1 MNRPPLALE
10 PGELLG
16 AITGTFC
23 PLVFVALVSYLM
35 GLYVF
40 GPLYARAAWTPPR
53 TRYGIV
59 DILILLVQLQLAGG
73 AALLIVPVWFPEA
86 ALLRYGSA
94 LAAWLLMG
102 FWWWTG
108 IRMLSLARV
117 EEEFHRTMF
126 LGLAL
131 PLGYLA
137 AVVVMLTPLALVLLA
152 VVLHQWIAKASYSA
166 AAWCLALPAI
176 YAAAFGVIPG
186 VRWFCRRIADRA
198 RDAYAHEEGIDFGPV
213 ANRALGG
220 LFRWHSPMAS
230 EREVRIVDEGP
241 TPDS

>member
-1 MNRPPLALE
+1 MNRPLPALD

-16 AITGTFC
+16 ALTGTFC
-23 PLVFVALVSYLM
+23 PLLFVALVSYLM

-40 GPLYARAAWTPPR
+40 GPLYARAAWSPPR

-73 AALLIVPVWFPEA
+73 AALLLVPLWYPEA
-86 ALLRYGSA
+86 SLLRYGSA

-102 FWWWTG
+102 CWWWTG

-117 EEEFHRTMF
+117 EDEFHRTLF
-126 LGLAL
+126 IGIAL
-131 PLGYLA
+131 PLGYVA
-137 AVVVMLTPLALVLLA
+137 AVIVMLAPFALVLLA
-152 VVLHQWIAKASYSA
+152 VLIYQWVADGSLVA
-166 AAWCLALPAI
+166 AAWCAALPAI
-176 YAAAFGVIPG
+176 YAAAFGAIQG
-186 VRWFCRRIADRA
+186 VRWFCRKIADRA

-213 ANRALGG
+213 ASRALGG

-241 TPDS
+241 PHDP